1 MPNNSGEFKDLF
13 VNHKKRRTIIV
24 ILLIILIILILLLI
38 SRCSYDLA
46 HGHAGVTGEFI
57 GIETLDGD
65 PSDSTTETTLSG
77 DVSEDPSDDTT
88 EPIGGGS
95 DPSDT
100 TVDDTS
106 SSDPDETIEPEEP
119 GDTPNEDVDT
129 SISLRPFKA
138 GGKVEFESEEMVPGR
153 GKDISVVIDSNFY
166 QSRDLYFKLKVT
178 KDKTN
183 WVNAKLAD
191 VLIITITCDNGVE
204 TFTRTG
210 TFSELDGE
218 EFKLCKLHSQTDV
231 KCDINV
237 QMDTSAGN
245 EYINSILEADFIWRA
260 DN

>member
-46 HGHAGVTGEFI
+46 HGHAGITGEFI

-65 PSDSTTETTLSG
+65 LTGDSTTETTHG
-77 DVSEDPSDDTT
+77 GEISEDPSDDTT
-88 EPIGGGS
+88 EPIGG
-95 DPSDT
+95 DTSDT
-100 TVDDTS
+100 TADDTS
-106 SSDPDETIEPEEP
+106 SSDTTDVPEEP
-119 GDTPNEDVDT
+119 GDIPNDEIDT
-129 SISLRPFKA
+129 SIALRPFKP
-138 GGKVEFESEEMVPGR
+138 GDKVEFESEEMVPGR
-153 GKDISVVIDSNFY
+153 GKDISVLINSRFY
-166 QSRDLYFKLKVT
+166 QSRDLYFKVKVT

-191 VLIITITCDNGVE
+191 VLIITITFDNGFE
-204 TFTRTG
+204 TFTHTG
-210 TFSELDGE
+210 TISELDGE
-218 EFKLCKLHSQTDV
+218 EFKLGRIHAHSDV
-231 KCDINV
+231 RCDINV

-245 EYINSILEADFIWRA
+245 EYINSTLEAEFIWRA